1 MSMEQFHTEKYTLLI
16 GAEIRIRE
24 EWQVSMR
31 EARDPEFVFARKKPL
46 VRRYRFED
54 AFRLRSDFLAIQA
67 PEDALRFFGMYG
79 PFEYTGDK
87 AGNKGADAAPG
98 PVLWS
103 LIQSAVRDFEQ
114 SLTAGA
120 VPEWLYNF
128 AFRRPLMLE
137 LPFQPITPE
146 LSKQPDWKED
156 VAVAHCQDVVEALRA
171 SIFLSRI
178 RGFPWKRCA
187 RKGCN
192 QLFEQDTK
200 HQKIY
205 HSSECAHLQA
215 VNNYNARKKKALKP
229 RKTHP
234 KKGR

>member
-1 MSMEQFHTEKYTLLI
+1 MGQFHAEKYTLLI
-16 GAEIRIRE
+16 AADLEVRE
-24 EWQVSMR
+24 EWQVSMSQ
-31 EARDPEFVFARKKPL
+31 AQDPEFSFVRKKEPAW
-46 VRRYRFED
+46 RHRWED
-54 AFRLRSDFLAIQA
+54 AYKVRLDFLTIQS
-67 PEDALRFFGMYG
+67 PEEALQFFKLYG
-79 PFEYTGDK
+79 PFQYKGDK
-87 AGNKGADAAPG
+87 TSKNGAVVAE

-103 LIQSAVRDFEQ
+103 LIERAVNEFEE
-114 SLTAGA
+114 SLIAQALT
-120 VPEWLYNF
+120 PWLYNF
-128 AFRRPLMLE
+128 MFGRPLMLE

-146 LSKQPDWKED
+146 LARIPDWKED
-156 VAVAHCQDVVEALRA
+156 AAIAHCYDVVEALRA

-178 RGFPWKRCA
+178 KGFPWKRCA

-215 VNNYNARKKKALKP
+215 VNDYNARKKKAQKP